1 MQVNRDTAVSLYQQI
16 ADALTR
22 QIEEGAF
29 AASGKLPSEHALME
43 HFQVSR
49 VTVRQ
54 AIDCLLRD
62 GHVVKK
68 QGKGTFVK
76 TQKVQHDL
84 HTLRG
89 FYDALVE
96 QGIEPR
102 TRLLEFSSVAP
113 PPAIRKLFGDV
124 DGPFFQMKR
133 VYMVDEAPIA
143 LAWAYLPPEAAR
155 VSWDQADAKPVYSIL
170 EHVLDIR
177 VTRANVRI
185 RVQQAGAEIGKALG
199 LAPSAPVLVME
210 RESFDVNGAVKE
222 QTTFYI
228 RPDRY
233 EFTLS
238 SYGPLPIGS
247 SIREVNEQAKNKR
260 ADPAHAVPSDR
271 QRRTVNEP
279 PKKE

>member
-43 HFQVSR
+43 RFQVSR

-89 FYDALVE
+89 FYDALIE

-102 TRLLEFSSVAP
+102 TRLLEFSSVTP

-124 DGPFFQMKR
+124 DGPFFRMKR

-155 VSWDQADAKPVYSIL
+155 VSWEQADIKPVYSIL

-199 LAPSAPVLVME
+199 FAPSAPVLVME
-210 RESFDVNGAVKE
+210 RESFDVHGAVKE

-247 SIREVNEQAKNKR
+247 SIREVNEQTKEKR
-260 ADPAHAVPSDR
+260 ADPARAVPAGRSHR
-271 QRRTVNEP
+271 AAAEP

>member
-1 MQVNRDTAVSLYQQI
+1 MQVSRDTAISLYQQI
-16 ADALTR
+16 AETLKREIA
-22 QIEEGAF
+22 EGTF
-29 AASGKLPSEHALME
+29 AATGKLPSEHALMAR
-43 HFQVSR
+43 FAVSR

-54 AIDCLLRD
+54 AIECLLRD
-62 GHVVKK
+62 GAVVKK

-89 FYDALVE
+89 FYDALVD
-96 QGIEPR
+96 QGIEPY
-102 TRLLEFSSVAP
+102 TQLLEFRSVVP
-113 PPAIRKLFGDV
+113 PPATRKLFGDV
-124 DGPFFQMKR
+124 EGPFFQMKR
-133 VYMVDEAPIA
+133 IYLVDDAPIA
-143 LAWAYLPPEAAR
+143 LAWAYLPPEAAK
-155 VSWDQADAKPVYSIL
+155 VSWEHASENPVYSIL

-185 RVQQAGAEIGKALG
+185 RVQQAGAEIGKALS
-199 LAPSAPVLVME
+199 LAAAAPVLVME
-210 RESFDVNGAVKE
+210 RESFTVNGAVKE

-247 SIREVNEQAKNKR
+247 SIREMDKQTKTKR
-260 ADPAHAVPSDR
+260 TETVHASLSGRSKRPGDD
-271 QRRTVNEP
+271 
-279 PKKE
+279 